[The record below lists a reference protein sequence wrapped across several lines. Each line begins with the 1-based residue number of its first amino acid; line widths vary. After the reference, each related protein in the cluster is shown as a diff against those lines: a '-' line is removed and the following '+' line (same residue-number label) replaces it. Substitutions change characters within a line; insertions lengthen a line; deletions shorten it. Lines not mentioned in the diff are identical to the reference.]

1 MFERMRSLI
10 FDTLGVRGLVVDV
23 PASGGAVALVALA
36 DGTASMYTSAGGGI
50 VGAGLEPQVAAA
62 VRQLLDVAGAQQAL
76 FVDPDDRALPPEE
89 SVRFHWLTAHDARRL
104 DVPADAFWGRVPH
117 ALAPTIGATQQFIAA
132 LQAADAAKPWR
143 QPPSS

>member
-1 MFERMRSLI
+1 MRSLI

-76 FVDPDDRALPPEE
+76 FVDPDDRAL
-89 SVRFHWLTAHDARRL
+89 SAR
-104 DVPADAFWGRVPH
+104 
-117 ALAPTIGATQQFIAA
+117 AA
-132 LQAADAAKPWR
+132 RAGTPRPQ
-143 QPPSS
+143 